1 MSLKD
6 LVNDIIEDGV
16 VDAVEVATLRTELYA
31 DGVIDREEADAL
43 FEINDAVSGNDND
56 PTWNTFFVEAI
67 SDHLLN
73 DDVSPGEV
81 DDDEAAWLI
90 SAVEGD
96 GQVDGVERT
105 LLEAIRGR
113 VAELGTT
120 LPASLQAK
128 LTEWGI

>member
-1 MSLKD
+1 MSLKA
-6 LVNDIIEDGV
+6 LVLDIIEDGV
-16 VDAVEVATLRTELYA
+16 VDADEVATLRTELYA

-56 PTWNTFFVEAI
+56 PSFDVLFVEAI
-67 SDHLLN
+67 SDHLLL

-90 SAVEGD
+90 SSVEGD

-105 LLEAIRGR
+105 LLETIQTR
-113 VAELGTT
+113 VNELGTT
-120 LPASLQAK
+120 LPLSLQAK

>member
-1 MSLKD
+1 MSLKN
-6 LVNDIIEDGV
+6 LVIDIIEDGV
-16 VDAVEVATLRTELYA
+16 VDADEVATLRTELYA

-56 PTWNTFFVEAI
+56 PTWDVFFVEAI

-120 LPASLQAK
+120 LPVSLQAK

>member
-1 MSLKD
+1 MSLKT
-6 LVNDIIEDGV
+6 LVKDIIEDGV
-16 VDAVEVATLRTELYA
+16 VDADEVVTLRTELYA
-31 DGVIDREEADAL
+31 DGVIDRDEADAL

-56 PTWNTFFVEAI
+56 PTFYALFVEAI
-67 SDHLLN
+67 SDHLLL

-90 SAVEGD
+90 SSVEGD

-105 LLEAIRGR
+105 LLETIQTR
-113 VAELGTT
+113 VNELGTT